1 LSTRLTKKYF
11 LSSSQIKFLGVGLLN
26 TLVGYSIYALL
37 IAVKLP
43 YLTALFLA
51 TIIGVFFNYFSI
63 ARLVFFSRGGVAV
76 LAKFL
81 ISYIIIYVLNALAL
95 NMLIANLQLGAYM
108 AQAFIIPW
116 SVLLSWMLMNYWVF
130 KKK

>member
-1 LSTRLTKKYF
+1 M
-11 LSSSQIKFLGVGLLN
+11 
-26 TLVGYSIYALL
+26 
-37 IAVKLP
+37 KLP

-63 ARLVFFSRGGVAV
+63 ARLVFLSRGGVAV
-76 LAKFL
+76 SAKFL